1 MCTPTSEGRTG
12 RVTPSAA
19 LMCMHIVF
27 VVARP
32 TDASSMNGFL
42 ADCLAMR
49 IKLYHAKE
57 NGCNASEAP
66 FGHPEDATHLM
77 RELS

>member
-1 MCTPTSEGRTG
+1 MCRSEVEKKQTICVEKRGDFTVMCTPTSEGRTG

-32 TDASSMNGFL
+32 TDASSMNGLL
-42 ADCLAMR
+42 ADC
-49 IKLYHAKE
+49 
-57 NGCNASEAP
+57 
-66 FGHPEDATHLM
+66 
-77 RELS
+77 